1 MRVLLLAVY
10 VVLAS
15 SALAQN
21 APVTQPADGKLPHI
35 QVDVA
40 KKQIRIECEAV
51 IADTPLEFLVCL
63 TGTKEYESLL
73 RSRAKPSHVHLAL
86 LMIGA
91 KAGKPA
97 HFDEQAKRMLP
108 PEGSPV
114 RLTCVFDRDG
124 KSVTYPATRLM
135 RNQKTHAEMA
145 ETAWV
150 FAGSRFTEQGDY
162 LADVSG
168 EIISVVNFPHAVL
181 DVPMVRS
188 SRNESLEWV
197 PNPDIA
203 PKRET
208 KVWLVIEPAEAHA
221 GGH

>member
-1 MRVLLLAVY
+1 
-10 VVLAS
+10 
-15 SALAQN
+15 
-21 APVTQPADGKLPHI
+21 
-35 QVDVA
+35 
-40 KKQIRIECEAV
+40 
-51 IADTPLEFLVCL
+51 PLEFLLCL

-86 LMIGA
+86 LMIGV
-91 KAGKPA
+91 KPGKPA
-97 HFDEQAKRMLP
+97 RFDEQANRMLP

-114 RLTCVFDRDG
+114 KLSCTFERDG
-124 KSVTYPATRLM
+124 KTVSFPATRLM
-135 RNQKTHAEMA
+135 RNQKTRAEMA
-145 ETAWV
+145 DTPWV

-168 EIISVVNFPHAVL
+168 ETISVVNFPHAVL

-197 PNPDIA
+197 SNPDLA
-203 PKRET
+203 PKRDT
-208 KVWLVIEPAEAHA
+208 KVWLLIEPADAHA

>member
-1 MRVLLLAVY
+1 MFLS
-10 VVLAS
+10 LAS
-15 SALAQN
+15 SALAQI
-21 APVTQPADGKLPHI
+21 APATQPADGKLPHI
-35 QVDVA
+35 QVDVE
-40 KKQIRIECEAV
+40 KKQVRIECEAV
-51 IADTPLEFLVCL
+51 IADTPLEFLLCL

-73 RSRAKPSHVHLAL
+73 RSRAKPSQVHLAL
-86 LMIGA
+86 LMIGI

-97 HFDEQAKRMLP
+97 HFDERANRMLP

-114 RLTCVFDRDG
+114 KLTCQFERDG
-124 KSVTYPATRLM
+124 KTFSCAATRLM
-135 RNQKTHAEMA
+135 RNQKTRAEMPD
-145 ETAWV
+145 TAWV

-168 EIISVVNFPHAVL
+168 ETISIVNFPHAVL

-208 KVWLVIEPAEAHA
+208 KVWLLLEPAELHA

>member
-1 MRVLLLAVY
+1 MRVFFLAAALSLVG
-10 VVLAS
+10 ATAARGE
-15 SALAQN
+15 SA
-21 APVTQPADGKLPHI
+21 TRPAEGKLPHI
-35 QVDVA
+35 QVDVE

-86 LMIGA
+86 LMIGL
-91 KAGKPA
+91 KPGKPA
-97 HFDEQAKRMLP
+97 RFDEQAGRMLP
-108 PEGSPV
+108 PEGAPAKLSCLFE
-114 RLTCVFDRDG
+114 RNG
-124 KSVTYPATRLM
+124 KTASYPAARLL
-135 RNQKTHAEMA
+135 RNQKTREEMA

-168 EIISVVNFPHAVL
+168 ETISLVNFAHAVL

-188 SRNESLEWV
+188 SRNEVLEWV
-197 PNPDIA
+197 HNPETS
-203 PKRET
+203 PKRDT

-221 GGH
+221 GER